1 MLKKD
6 KEYIAVA
13 LSEEVFKLAQVKVS
27 AKPVLV
33 DCIKRDIRQVSEEEL
48 PQTVLTACGN
58 INIRKYKTLFVV
70 PPHVVT
76 TKNIEIPSLDPAEIK
91 SIIDLQAGRHT
102 PYARE
107 EILVGYVTIGIFQR
121 NYTKVLLVIVNREV
135 IKKQLNVLQT
145 AGLRVEKVLFAPEG
159 IAGFYAQILGIK
171 EEEIPVGIIDL
182 AYSHTNFIIEFNRTV
197 ATYRHITS
205 GMTHLIKEG
214 PAAQEKIVS
223 EILKSVEAYQS
234 EDIHKM
240 PETYYLTSDDAKVK
254 DLQPILQEK
263 LKANVKIMPYLD
275 HIEAS
280 QPTLLKIVSEFN
292 DDSFLNTIAAAATID
307 KVQVDLTPDEI
318 KVQKSIEEKGKQ
330 VVTAGLFTIVF
341 LLLICGIFL
350 TKVYFRSLYLN
361 QLKEEYVQKRTNVLA
376 LERLDKKTRIIKD
389 YLNSRM
395 VSLEILRELYN
406 HIPDEIYVQNIAVE
420 ENGTI
425 DLQGIS
431 ESTSRIFEFNKAL
444 EDSKLFKGVKTKSTT
459 AKKDRGK
466 DVSAFEIVFKLESA
480 KDEPV
485 EEEEAAAPKEAEK
498 KDEKK

>member
-1 MLKKD
+1 MNKD
-6 KEYIAVA
+6 KEYIAVS
-13 LSEEVFKLAQVKVS
+13 LGEDVFKLAHLKVTAHTCSLIDVVK
-27 AKPVLV
+27 K
-33 DCIKRDIRQVSEEEL
+33 DIRQVTEEDL
-48 PQTVLTACGN
+48 PGTILSACAGMN
-58 INIRKYKTLFVV
+58 VKKLRALFIV
-70 PPHVVT
+70 PPHIVT

-135 IKKQLNVLQT
+135 IKKHLTVLQA
-145 AGLRVEKVLFAPEG
+145 AGLKIEKVLFAPEG
-159 IAGFYAQILGIK
+159 MAGFYAQALNVK
-171 EEEIPVGIIDL
+171 EEDTPVGLIDV
-182 AYSHTNFIIEFNRTV
+182 AYSHTNFIVEFNRTV
-197 ATYRHITS
+197 ATYRHIGS

-214 PAAQEKIVS
+214 AAAQEKILS
-223 EILKSVEAYQS
+223 EIIKSVEAYQN

-240 PETYYLTSDDAKVK
+240 PETYYLTSDDAKIK
-254 DLQPILQEK
+254 ELQPILQEK

-275 HIEAS
+275 HIQAS

-292 DDSFLNTIAAAATID
+292 DDSFLDTIAATATVD
-307 KVQVDLTPDEI
+307 LVQVDLTPDEI
-318 KVQKSIEEKGKQ
+318 KVQKSIEEKGRQ

-341 LLLICGIFL
+341 LVLICGIFL
-350 TKVYFRSLYLN
+350 SKVYFRSLYLN
-361 QLKEEYVQKRTNVLA
+361 KLKEEYTEKRKNVLA

-395 VSLEILRELYN
+395 VSLEVLRELYTL
-406 HIPDEIYVQNIAVE
+406 IPDEIYVQNVIMDQ
-420 ENGTI
+420 NGTI

-466 DVSAFEIVFKLESA
+466 DVSAFELAFKLESA
-480 KDEPV
+480 KDDPV
-485 EEEEAAAPKEAEK
+485 EEPAKVDAAAPKATK
-498 KDEKK
+498 

>member
-6 KEYIAVA
+6 KEYIAVS
-13 LSEEVFKLAQVKVS
+13 LSEDIFKMAQIKTGSPSSLIDIV
-27 AKPVLV
+27 
-33 DCIKRDIRQVSEEEL
+33 KRDIREVTEENL
-48 PQTVLTACGN
+48 PQTILTVCAG
-58 INIRKYKTLFVV
+58 INLKRFKTLFVV
-70 PPHVVT
+70 QPHVVT

-135 IKKQLNVLQT
+135 IKKHLSVLQA
-145 AGLRVEKVLFAPEG
+145 AGLKVEKVLFAPEG
-159 IAGFYAQILGIK
+159 IAGFYAQILNVK
-171 EEEIPVGIIDL
+171 EEDNPVGIIDL
-182 AYSHTNFIIEFNRTV
+182 AYSHTNFIVEFNRTV
-197 ATYRHITS
+197 ATYRHIGL
-205 GMTHLIKEG
+205 GMVHLIKEG
-214 PAAQEKIVS
+214 AAAQEKIIS
-223 EILKSVEAYQS
+223 EILKSVEAYQN

-254 DLQPILQEK
+254 ELQPILQEK
-263 LKANVKIMPYLD
+263 LKANVKIMSYLD
-275 HIEAS
+275 HIQAS
-280 QPTLLKIVSEFN
+280 QPILLKIVSELN
-292 DDSFLNTIAAAATID
+292 DDSFLDIIAATATAD
-307 KVQVDLTPDEI
+307 TVQVDLTPDEI
-318 KVQKSIEEKGKQ
+318 KVQKSIEQKGKQ
-330 VVTAGLFTIVF
+330 AMTAGLFTIIF

-350 TKVYFRSLYLN
+350 TKIYFRSLYLN
-361 QLKEEYVQKRTNVLA
+361 QLKVEYSEKRKNVLA

-406 HIPDEIYVQNIAVE
+406 LIPDEIYIQNIAIE
-420 ENGTI
+420 ENGSI

-431 ESTSRIFEFNKAL
+431 ESTSRIFEFNKSL
-444 EDSKLFKGVKTKSTT
+444 EDSTLFKGVKTKSTT

-480 KDEPV
+480 KDDPV
-485 EEEEAAAPKEAEK
+485 EEPGAETAEAK
-498 KDEKK
+498 KTETK